1 MNTIFKYNANAKYS
15 TKDLKG
21 DYNSNNFSLG
31 EKGPSVKIQLPNIFK
46 DHHIVAQ
53 PTPTTVGYDEWP
65 LSLTLWKK
73 FYNSHGKYKPELNE
87 YFHMYRCQLNFAMFC
102 VTSALGI
109 SWQHLNHP
117 NLLVRSVYRFHV
129 YFHIRLIL
137 HELGISLPHED
148 GFSKVKNAYIK
159 SDYYSVCDDYG
170 VTADETWMHGD
181 WFYTTDYGIFGHEVK
196 ATERSP
202 PDNLTRWIITQSK
215 GFIRKEIGKISRSV
229 ITYVYLVLSSQFQ
242 ARSTIVGNSAP
253 TVNAQQLSKD
263 TFKSSINEDL
273 STDIEKYQGVL
284 EHALSK
290 VDFSVGIGI
299 YMLPSNLNL
308 SIGKTKGYNNKIL
321 VSNTDMKIGSN
332 RDINR
337 DHKNLT
343 PPNVPKKI
351 VIPAVQHKPPHN
363 LKMLTEKHNDEKLAI
378 TLLIVGTGLIAYH
391 FW

>member
-1 MNTIFKYNANAKYS
+1 MA
-15 TKDLKG
+15 
-21 DYNSNNFSLG
+21 
-31 EKGPSVKIQLPNIFK
+31 
-46 DHHIVAQ
+46 
-53 PTPTTVGYDEWP
+53 
-65 LSLTLWKK
+65 
-73 FYNSHGKYKPELNE
+73 
-87 YFHMYRCQLNFAMFC
+87 
-102 VTSALGI
+102 
-109 SWQHLNHP
+109 
-117 NLLVRSVYRFHV
+117 
-129 YFHIRLIL
+129 
-137 HELGISLPHED
+137 
-148 GFSKVKNAYIK
+148 
-159 SDYYSVCDDYG
+159 
-170 VTADETWMHGD
+170 
-181 WFYTTDYGIFGHEVK
+181 
-196 ATERSP
+196 
-202 PDNLTRWIITQSK
+202 
-215 GFIRKEIGKISRSV
+215 
-229 ITYVYLVLSSQFQ
+229 YVYLGFTSQVQ
-242 ARSTIVGNSAP
+242 ARSSIVGNSAP
-253 TVNAQQLSKD
+253 AVDAQQLFKD
-263 TFKSSINEDL
+263 TFKSLIKEDL
-273 STDIEKYQGVL
+273 SIDIKKYQGVL